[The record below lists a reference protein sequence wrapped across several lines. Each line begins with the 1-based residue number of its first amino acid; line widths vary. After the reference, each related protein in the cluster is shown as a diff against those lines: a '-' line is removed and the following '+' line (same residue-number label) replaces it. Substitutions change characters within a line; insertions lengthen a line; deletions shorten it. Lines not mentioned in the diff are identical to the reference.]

1 MKFISLILF
10 GLLCSIN
17 GFGQTLAPKIEI
29 YLLNNFVQPDKG
41 TKRFTVTQSD
51 LQENPLIAD
60 HQIIRYDSVKFVY
73 TIDTIVCPKL
83 VSLNP
88 SLSNGIQFAITVDR
102 KPIIC
107 GYFWNP
113 VSSFGC
119 DWFNIPIICRKE
131 IKIYKGLPE
140 YSNRDIPEIRNDPGL
155 IDAFIKSNRLVKLD
169 KK

>member
-1 MKFISLILF
+1 MKLICSLII
-10 GLLCSIN
+10 GILLSIN
-17 GFGQTLAPKIEI
+17 GFGQTQTPKVEI
-29 YLLNNFVQPDKG
+29 YLLNHFVQPDKG
-41 TKRFTVTQSD
+41 TKRFTVTKSD
-51 LQENPLIAD
+51 LHENPLIED
-60 HQIIRYDSVKFVY
+60 IQIIRYDSVKFVY

-83 VSLNP
+83 AALKP

-119 DWFNIPIICRKE
+119 DWFNIPVICRKE

-140 YSNRDIPEIRNDPGL
+140 YSNIDIPEMRNDSRL
-155 IDAFIKSNRLVKLD
+155 INAFIKSNRIVNQD